1 MGARKQM
8 TELDSALDRLSDA
21 VDQLI
26 ASAGQ
31 TGPDRESEARIARL
45 NAERDGLRAEVQQLR
60 AQHDEDARL
69 RAEAADAVRAAL
81 TDLRS
86 VVAVQGDDDG

>member
-1 MGARKQM
+1 MGARRQT
-8 TELDSALDRLSDA
+8 TELDGVLDRLSNA
-21 VDQLI
+21 VEHLI
-26 ASAGQ
+26 ASSPKAGR
-31 TGPDRESEARIARL
+31 DRETEARIARL
-45 NAERDGLRAEVQQLR
+45 TAERDELRAQIQQLK

-86 VVAVQGDDDG
+86 VVAVQGGE

>member
-8 TELDSALDRLSDA
+8 TELDGALDRLSDA

-26 ASAGQ
+26 KSASRRSS
-31 TGPDRESEARIARL
+31 PDRETESRIARL
-45 NAERDGLRAEVQQLR
+45 TAERDKLRAEVHELK

-69 RAEAADAVRAAL
+69 RAEAASAVRAAL

-86 VVAVQGDDDG
+86 VVAVQGGE

>member
-8 TELDSALDRLSDA
+8 TELDGALDRLSDA

-26 ASAGQ
+26 KSASRRA
-31 TGPDRESEARIARL
+31 GPDRETESRIARL
-45 NAERDGLRAEVQQLR
+45 TAERDKLRAEVQELK

-69 RAEAADAVRAAL
+69 RAEAASAVRAAL

-86 VVAVQGDDDG
+86 VVAVQGGE

>member
-1 MGARKQM
+1 MGARRQT
-8 TELDSALDRLSDA
+8 TELDNVLDRLSDA
-21 VDQLI
+21 VDHLI
-26 ASAGQ
+26 ASSAK
-31 TGPDRESEARIARL
+31 TGRDRETEARIARL
-45 NAERDGLRAEVQQLR
+45 TSERDELRAQVQQLK

-86 VVAVQGDDDG
+86 VVAVQGGE